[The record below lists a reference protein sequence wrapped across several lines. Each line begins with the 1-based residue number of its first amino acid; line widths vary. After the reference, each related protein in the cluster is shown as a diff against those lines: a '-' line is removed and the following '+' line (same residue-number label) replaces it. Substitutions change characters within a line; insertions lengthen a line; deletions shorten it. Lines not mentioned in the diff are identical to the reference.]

1 MNDKIMEA
9 VVALDGNYKNV
20 CNNPPWNCVDGI
32 CSIFLDSSGY
42 WLTLSDFESVCNCE
56 RAEGGDL
63 TPICTVAEFE
73 EAAAKWKASQPKIQG
88 VDPDVISFELETG
101 KHAAKMADG
110 KFGIIFGEYV
120 VYDDGYDPLLAVM
133 GDIVEVVALSKT
145 DKGAPILGYGF
156 QHVYTQADV
165 LYSLWKKPVKTPQQ
179 LEIER
184 LQKLLVDTQAELDKL
199 TKSDT
204 GGLNG

>member
-9 VVALDGNYKNV
+9 VVALKGDLSNVVNHHIDINNAISLFSDG
-20 CNNPPWNCVDGI
+20 D
-32 CSIFLDSSGY
+32 GY
-42 WLTLSDFESVCNCE
+42 WLTISTFEELCNCD
-56 RAEGGDL
+56 RAKKMDL

-73 EAAAKWKASQPKIQG
+73 EAATKWKASQSKPQE
-88 VDPDVISFELETG
+88 VNPDVIPLELESG
-101 KHAAKMADG
+101 KHAVKLADG
-110 KFGIIFGEYV
+110 KFGIVLGKYV
-120 VYDDGYDPLLAVM
+120 VYEDGYDPLLAVM
-133 GDIVEVVALSKT
+133 GEIVEVMVLSRT
-145 DKGAPILGYGF
+145 EKGAPMLGYGF
-156 QHVYTQADV
+156 QHVYNQADV
-165 LYSLWKKPVKTPQQ
+165 LYSIWKKPVKTPQQ